1 MRRDVSSIGESKHL
15 LSEVNWESA
24 TLFYFNFTQS
34 FRFSNLA
41 SSRTKENYEA

>member
-1 MRRDVSSIGESKHL
+1 MRRNVSSIGKSKHL

-24 TLFYFNFTQS
+24 ALFYFNFTQS

-41 SSRTKENYEA
+41 SSRTKENYQA